1 MTMMPRST
9 TRCIPGHDI
18 AGQGRQSATP
28 MRDASRAIRPAI
40 DLLRS
45 AANAPPT
52 SLDTQVRQPLERRLD
67 LDLGYI
73 RIRSGRASDAA
84 TGDAAKGTV
93 ENEHATARALASP
106 TFAAVT
112 AFNEF
117 YQNPG
122 SSKAP
127 K

>member
-1 MTMMPRST
+1 MTMMPRPT
-9 TRCIPGHDI
+9 HLCIPGHDI

-45 AANAPPT
+45 AANDPPT
-52 SLDTQVRQPLERRLD
+52 SLATQVRQLD

-73 RIRSGRASDAA
+73 RIRSGRASNAA

-106 TFAAVT
+106 TFNAAVT